1 MEACWLLVLWPGK
14 CTRQRTVGGWG
25 FADMVSHTET
35 HRHGAWAWPP
45 GLGGLSAR
53 LDTQLGLEAQRTQK
67 RRSPR
72 RRRPESGGGGCPPR
86 GWLRPG
92 SAHSR
97 VDAGSDGSGQA
108 DPPWAGDWGTLGCP
122 ECWQADPSNSAVLGI
137 AWRPGGQ
144 RW

>member
-72 RRRPESGGGGCPPR
+72 RRRPESGGGGLSPQGVVKTRFCTLQGGCRKRWEWSGRPSLGR
-86 GWLRPG
+86 GLGNPG
-92 SAHSR
+92 VS
-97 VDAGSDGSGQA
+97 
-108 DPPWAGDWGTLGCP
+108 
-122 ECWQADPSNSAVLGI
+122 
-137 AWRPGGQ
+137 
-144 RW
+144 